1 MRDKDFI
8 HILEQPPFNTSIEVE
23 FPTSLQS
30 VVRWSQKI
38 RSGAI
43 LVDITRFIELVDDHI
58 DKLSKRKKE
67 LLEMKKVL
75 DDQGTTIE

>member
-1 MRDKDFI
+1 M
-8 HILEQPPFNTSIEVE
+8 
-23 FPTSLQS
+23 
-30 VVRWSQKI
+30 VRFSQKI

-43 LVDITRFIELVDDHI
+43 LVDVICFKDLVNDHI